1 MEPGL
6 TLSSITAFVCAS
18 LERIISSSCSGATV
32 WSKGTQVSSKRS
44 SATCQFETKKGKNMR
59 KYSCWYVARLLLDS
73 RYDLFYRVQIC
84 PNCSTSWYRQN
95 TGKISTL
102 NEMNAHSITTMPKLS
117 NEIKRYTD
125 NKRKQ
130 VKKTA
135 VCLDSNLESK

>member
-59 KYSCWYVARLLLDS
+59 TYSCWHVAMLPD
-73 RYDLFYRVQIC
+73 YYWIQDL
-84 PNCSTSWYRQN
+84 
-95 TGKISTL
+95 ISFIGL
-102 NEMNAHSITTMPKLS
+102 KYAQL
-117 NEIKRYTD
+117 
-125 NKRKQ
+125 
-130 VKKTA
+130 
-135 VCLDSNLESK
+135 